1 MDVNLEV
8 DVLPNRRRKKGQ
20 GRIQK
25 KMQKRRSG
33 GKLFV
38 NTGRIDMQARKEPSA
53 TINMF
58 NFMNIISL

>member
-33 GKLFV
+33 GKTFV
-38 NTGRIDMQARKEPSA
+38 NTKKIEVQAREKPSA
-53 TINMF
+53 TVCCLILE
-58 NFMNIISL
+58 ILLVY